1 MKIRIIN
8 IVPLLPSWS
17 SLCSSLPFLVLLQL
31 QQRQQAGELCG
42 MSQAV
47 PPLPALQWHGTRWRL
62 SWWQGLR
69 FWCFNRYDSR
79 GYPWIYDE
87 QIWWLSGW
95 VRYDPKHAGTN
106 WSPYENCEYLVGLI
120 VLIHEL
126 SSSRI
131 QATLCP
137 KFTAGL
143 FLWPFFHL
151 LSAPKLKLSRLLHL
165 NIRTPRLLG
174 CHWCTIGGRGPV
186 AARVAK
192 GLGCAGRGG
201 SLKIH
206 KLVTSWRILCIQW
219 YYLGPA
225 ISKLQIRSWCRR
237 RAYPCH

>member
-1 MKIRIIN
+1 M
-8 IVPLLPSWS
+8 VLCCHHDHHYVHHCHSW
-17 SLCSSLPFLVLLQL
+17 CSFSY
-31 QQRQQAGELCG
+31 
-42 MSQAV
+42 S
-47 PPLPALQWHGTRWRL
+47 
-62 SWWQGLR
+62 
-69 FWCFNRYDSR
+69 NDSR
-79 GYPWIYDE
+79 RESSVACPRLFLHCRRFSDMARDDGWAGGRACVFDVSIAMTRGDIHE
-87 QIWWLSGW
+87 SMMNRMASRGLMIWWLSGW

-131 QATLCP
+131 QATRRP

-174 CHWCTIGGRGPV
+174 CHWCTIGGRGLV